1 MFLYTSFNRLCWLR
15 ILTCGPSESLE
26 TWAHSNTSWPFCY
39 PGKQAVHSYAALW
52 WTQHFSFLQPSCFWT
67 TVLTTVHSCLFL
79 NLAWMSRIPPEFMLM
94 FTDGRV
100 HYSQHDLVSLRLEG
114 EQDGRDGTHVTVV
127 TAETGLQ
134 VGTQSSSAEI
144 SKRMSLDQLL
154 PTWVN
159 SFI

>member
-1 MFLYTSFNRLCWLR
+1 
-15 ILTCGPSESLE
+15 
-26 TWAHSNTSWPFCY
+26 
-39 PGKQAVHSYAALW
+39 
-52 WTQHFSFLQPSCFWT
+52 
-67 TVLTTVHSCLFL
+67 
-79 NLAWMSRIPPEFMLM
+79 MLM

-114 EQDGRDGTHVTVV
+114 EQDGKDGTHVTVV

-134 VGTQSSSAEI
+134 VGTQSSLAEI
-144 SKRMSLDQLL
+144 RKRMSLDQLL